1 MELAAPRN
9 DLRAHDQAC
18 LVDRRV
24 GAWLL
29 PALLDWQWISIAMTL
44 SLLAFTHLSSWFLKV
59 PVFALG
65 MWAVGVCI
73 HRLAMLGHDA
83 GHRTVCRTPW
93 LNDALAVFFVL
104 WPMLISLDAWRVYHN
119 EGHHPRRNT
128 GTLGDPEIVFK
139 RIDGSWSL
147 PLSPRR
153 MWRDIGLS
161 LCGAMI
167 PGALIFVISMATPR
181 CQVRTCQAL
190 TKVLARFKGEQ
201 ADIHP
206 LRFRDVPNTPLAIA
220 ADLLAGIA
228 LIAGRFTLTAA
239 FAYGVTWAMGVQH
252 LAWHVVAMFYGGYVT
267 SFWTVFR
274 LRGYCEHVGGYTISL
289 AEPSWWLRAL
299 VFPHAGWAHQLHH
312 EMPGLPFHRYKDVL
326 RARQAQGV
334 SVLDVFALF
343 ASAPP
348 LVSGELMPPEDP
360 RSVMARATAQGR
372 LRPAVAP
379 IATLASGP
387 APEPRA

>member
-1 MELAAPRN
+1 MDIAAART
-9 DLRAHDQAC
+9 DLRAHAQAC
-18 LVDRRV
+18 LNDRRV
-24 GAWLL
+24 GAWLM

-44 SLLAFTHLSSWFLKV
+44 SLFAYTHLHAWWLKA

-65 MWAVGVCI
+65 MWATGVCI
-73 HRLAMLGHDA
+73 HRLALLGHDA
-83 GHRTVCRTPW
+83 GHRTICKTAW

-128 GTLGDPEIVFK
+128 GTLDDPEIVFK

-161 LCGAMI
+161 LFGAMI

-190 TKVLARFKGEQ
+190 TWALRKFKGEE

-206 LRFRDVPNTPLAIA
+206 VRFRHLPDTRGAIA
-220 ADLLAGIA
+220 LDLLAGVA
-228 LIAGRFTLTAA
+228 LIAGRLALTAGFA
-239 FAYGVTWAMGVQH
+239 FLVTWAMGVPH
-252 LAWHVVAMFYGGYVT
+252 LWSLVVMMFYGGYVT
-267 SFWTVFR
+267 TFWTVFR

-326 RARQAQGV
+326 WARGVQGV
-334 SVLDVFALF
+334 SVPDVFRLF

-348 LVSGELMPPEDP
+348 LVSGEIMQPDDE
-360 RSVMARATAQGR
+360 RSVMARAQAQGMM
-372 LRPAVAP
+372 RPVVAS
-379 IATLASGP
+379 TD
-387 APEPRA
+387 

>member
-1 MELAAPRN
+1 MDFAAARP

-18 LVDRRV
+18 LHDRRV
-24 GAWLL
+24 GAWLM
-29 PALLDWQWISIAMTL
+29 PALLDWQWISIAMTA
-44 SLLAFTHLSSWFLKV
+44 SLYAFTHLHAWWLKA

-65 MWAVGVCI
+65 MWATGVCI
-73 HRLAMLGHDA
+73 HRLALLGHDA
-83 GHRTVCRTPW
+83 GHRTVCRSPW

-139 RIDGSWSL
+139 RIDGSWTL

-153 MWRDIGLS
+153 MGRDIALS
-161 LCGAMI
+161 LLGAMI
-167 PGALIFVISMATPR
+167 PGGLIFVISMASPR

-190 TKVLARFKGEQ
+190 TKVLAKFKGEE

-206 LRFRDVPNTPLAIA
+206 VRFRGIADTRGAIA
-220 ADLLAGIA
+220 FDLLAGGA
-228 LIAGRFTLTAA
+228 LIAGRLALTAG
-239 FAYGVTWAMGVQH
+239 FAWFVTWLMGVPQ
-252 LAWHVVAMFYGGYVT
+252 LWTLVVLMFYGGYVT

-274 LRGYCEHVGGYTISL
+274 LRGYCEHVGGHTLSL
-289 AEPSWWLRAL
+289 AEPAWWLRAL
-299 VFPHAGWAHQLHH
+299 VFPHAGWAHHLHH

-326 RARQAQGV
+326 RARGAQGV
-334 SVLDVFALF
+334 GVPDVFRLF

-348 LVSGELMPPEDP
+348 LVSGELMPPDDE
-360 RSVMARATAQGR
+360 RSVMARAQAQG
-372 LRPAVAP
+372 LLQPAVA
-379 IATLASGP
+379 AGA
-387 APEPRA
+387 APR

>member
-1 MELAAPRN
+1 MELAV
-9 DLRAHDQAC
+9 DRAEVRAFQQTC
-18 LVDRRV
+18 LADRRV

-29 PALLDWQWISIAMTL
+29 PALVDWQWISIAMTL
-44 SLLAFTHLSSWFLKV
+44 SLYGFTHLDAWFLKA

-65 MWAVGVCI
+65 MWACGVCI

-83 GHRTVCRTPW
+83 GHRTVCKSAW

-139 RIDGSWSL
+139 RIDGSWTL

-153 MWRDIGLS
+153 MWRDIALS
-161 LCGAMI
+161 LFGAMI
-167 PGALIFVISMATPR
+167 PGGLIFVISMASPR

-190 TKVLARFKGEQ
+190 TEVLAKFKGEE

-206 LRFRDVPNTPLAIA
+206 IRFRGIANSRGAIA
-220 ADLLAGIA
+220 RDLAAGVA
-228 LIAGRFTLTAA
+228 LIAGRLALTAG
-239 FAYGVTWAMGVQH
+239 FAWLVTRAMGVQH
-252 LAWHVVAMFYGGYVT
+252 LWLHVVAMFYGGYFT

-326 RARQAQGV
+326 RARGAQGV
-334 SVLDVFALF
+334 SVPDVFRLF

-348 LVSGELMPPEDP
+348 LVSGELMPPDDE
-360 RSVMARATAQGR
+360 RSVMARAQAQGMV
-372 LRPAVAP
+372 RPVA
-379 IATLASGP
+379 
-387 APEPRA
+387 

>member
-1 MELAAPRN
+1 MEHAATRS
-9 DLRAHDQAC
+9 DLRAHAQAC
-18 LVDRRV
+18 LNDRRV

-29 PALLDWQWISIAMTL
+29 PALVDWQWISIAMTL
-44 SLLAFTHLSSWFLKV
+44 SLYAFTHLPTWTLKV
-59 PVFALG
+59 PAFALG
-65 MWAVGVCI
+65 MWATGICI
-73 HRLAMLGHDA
+73 HRLALLGHDA
-83 GHRTVCRTPW
+83 GHRTICRTAW

-128 GTLGDPEIVFK
+128 GTLDDPEIVFK

-147 PLSPRR
+147 PLAPRR
-153 MWRDIGLS
+153 MWRDIVLS

-190 TKVLARFKGEQ
+190 AWVLRRFKGEE

-206 LRFRDVPNTPLAIA
+206 VRFRQIPGTRGAIA
-220 ADLLAGIA
+220 LDLLAGLA
-228 LIAGRFTLTAA
+228 LIAGRLALTAG
-239 FAYGVTWAMGVQH
+239 FAVGVTWLMGVPQ
-252 LAWHVVAMFYGGYVT
+252 LWSLVVLMFYGGYIT

-274 LRGYCEHVGGYTISL
+274 LRGYCEHVGGYTIPL
-289 AEPSWWLRAL
+289 AEPAGWLRAL
-299 VFPHAGWAHQLHH
+299 VFPHAGWAHELHH

-326 RARQAQGV
+326 RSRGAQGV
-334 SVLDVFALF
+334 GVPDVFRLF

-348 LVSGELMPPEDP
+348 LGSGELMLPDDE
-360 RSVMARATAQGR
+360 RSVLARARAQGMMR
-372 LRPAVAP
+372 AAV
-379 IATLASGP
+379 
-387 APEPRA
+387 ER